1 MLHLL
6 INGDSI
12 MARKTTTT
20 TKTQSAVVPRVEV
33 LNGLFLA
40 WNEATGKV
48 ASIVSQIGQY
58 CPITHEEFL
67 NAALP
72 EWVEEGKDGTK
83 KLSGAGR
90 IAKMRIN
97 KALATQGVEV
107 GIMPSHKAA
116 ETNGKVSAK
125 AAEKGGE
132 KADKGGRPS
141 KVGKEERTAIAVAV
155 HRIEK
160 LAAFLPQD
168 KQGELI
174 LALQTI
180 KAALKLS

>member
-1 MLHLL
+1 
-6 INGDSI
+6 

-20 TKTQSAVVPRVEV
+20 KTQSVLPRVEA
-33 LNGLFLA
+33 LSGLFLA

-48 ASIVSQIGQY
+48 AAVVAQIGQY
-58 CPITHEEFL
+58 CPITHEEFIS
-67 NAALP
+67 AALP
-72 EWVEEGKDGTK
+72 EWVEDGKDGAK

-97 KALATQGVEV
+97 KALQAQGIEV

-116 ETNGKVSAK
+116 ENNGNKPKSNTSAK
-125 AAEKGGE
+125 EQPQE
-132 KADKGGRPS
+132 RGGRPP
-141 KVGKEERTAIAVAV
+141 KIGKEDRMAIGVAV
-155 HRIEK
+155 HRLEK

-168 KQGELI
+168 KQGELL

>member
-1 MLHLL
+1 
-6 INGDSI
+6 
-12 MARKTTTT
+12 MAR
-20 TKTQSAVVPRVEV
+20 TKTQSAKPAIHRVEM

-48 ASIVSQIGQY
+48 ASIVAQIGQY
-58 CPITHEEFL
+58 CPITHEEFIS
-67 NAALP
+67 AALP

-97 KALATQGVEV
+97 KALQAQGIPV

-116 ETNGKVSAK
+116 ENNGNKPKAENSAK
-125 AAEKGGE
+125 EKTE
-132 KADKGGRPS
+132 DKGGRPP
-141 KVGKEERTAIAVAV
+141 KVGKEDRIAIGVAV

-180 KAALKLS
+180 KAALKLD

>member
-1 MLHLL
+1 
-6 INGDSI
+6 
-12 MARKTTTT
+12 MART
-20 TKTQSAVVPRVEV
+20 TKTQSAKSAVLPRVEL

-48 ASIVSQIGQY
+48 ASVVAQIGQH
-58 CPITHEEFL
+58 CPITHEEFIR
-67 NAALP
+67 AALP
-72 EWVEEGKDGTK
+72 EWIEEGKDGTK

-90 IAKMRIN
+90 VAKMRIN
-97 KALATQGVEV
+97 KSLQAQGITT
-107 GIMPSHKAA
+107 GILPSPKAA
-116 ETNGKVSAK
+116 ENNGKASSK
-125 AAEKGGE
+125 GEEKVAGKGE
-132 KADKGGRPS
+132 EKVAGKGEEKGGRPP

>member
-1 MLHLL
+1 
-6 INGDSI
+6 
-12 MARKTTTT
+12 MART
-20 TKTQSAVVPRVEV
+20 TKTQSVKSAVISRAEM

-48 ASIVSQIGQY
+48 ASLVAQIGQY
-58 CPITHEEFL
+58 CPITHEEFIQ
-67 NAALP
+67 AALP
-72 EWVEEGKDGTK
+72 EWVEDGKDGTK

-97 KALATQGVEV
+97 KALQSQGIEV
-107 GIMPSHKAA
+107 GILPSHKAA
-116 ETNGKVSAK
+116 ESNGKAKPETSAK
-125 AAEKGGE
+125 E
-132 KADKGGRPS
+132 DKGGRPP
-141 KVGKEERTAIAVAV
+141 KVGKEDRMAIAVAV

-168 KQGELI
+168 KQGELS

>member
-1 MLHLL
+1 
-6 INGDSI
+6 
-12 MARKTTTT
+12 MART
-20 TKTQSAVVPRVEV
+20 TKTQSAVIPRVEV

-40 WNEATGKV
+40 WNDATGKV
-48 ASIVSQIGQY
+48 AAVVAQIGQY

-72 EWVEEGKDGTK
+72 EWVEDGKDGTK

-97 KALATQGVEV
+97 KALATQGIEK
-107 GIMPSHKAA
+107 GILPSSKAA
-116 ETNGKVSAK
+116 ENNGKSSA
-125 AAEKGGE
+125 KGGE
-132 KADKGGRPS
+132 KGEGKGEEKGGRPP